1 MNRDLEER
9 AERAWQSIPASLRSE
24 IERNMGFCREDVS
37 AEVLVD
43 IVVSYV
49 GPRYQE
55 LKANRI
61 LQEAIQ
67 RIETDATRHVENV
80 VDQLK
85 HEYVGSL
92 RYLERE
98 LVGRIEEIRRAFPPQ
113 QVQQALPIAVQVG
126 KPALPDIAYT
136 DCIRYHDPTPENP
149 SRRPGPQRCVMT
161 WNESDGTHMQCLVAY
176 SSQNPGDKGFA
187 RLKFQIFHEELLRQ
201 GDCPRPL
208 SRSISRR
215 IPVIS
220 FLFNKPEICPLADG
234 STHVIERNFHSE
246 GR

>member
-9 AERAWQSIPASLRSE
+9 VEMAWQSIPANLRDE
-24 IERNMGFCREDVS
+24 IERNMSFCREDVS
-37 AEVLVD
+37 AEVLID
-43 IVVSYV
+43 FIASYT
-49 GPRYQE
+49 GQRYQE
-55 LKANRI
+55 LRANRI

-67 RIETDATRHVENV
+67 RIEFDAERRVESTIAE
-80 VDQLK
+80 LK
-85 HEYVGSL
+85 HEHVASL
-92 RYLERE
+92 RCLERE
-98 LVGRIEEIRRAFPPQ
+98 LIGRLEEIKRVFPPQ
-113 QVQQALPIAVQVG
+113 QTPQALPISVQVG

-187 RLKFQIFHEELLRQ
+187 RLRFQIFHEELLRQ

-208 SRSISRR
+208 SRNVSRR
-215 IPVIS
+215 IPIIS

-234 STHVIERNFHSE
+234 EVHVIELNFHAE
-246 GR
+246 RR